1 MNTLTQELVRY
12 LEIRRSL
19 GYNLGTAERV
29 LRRFMAF
36 AEQAHA
42 DHITTDLFLRW
53 QAGFGHAHRETWAR
67 RLGMVRIF
75 ARWLQGID
83 PRNEVP
89 PAALIPDR
97 YLRKR
102 PHIYRPEEIQR
113 ILQAAVALPSIYGF
127 RGLTF
132 ATFFGLVAV
141 SGLRIS
147 EAILLDVGDVDLESG
162 VIAIRHGKFGKARY
176 NPISESTK
184 DRLVLYAKE
193 RRRLLGGEQAAF
205 FLSEH
210 GRRLTDCCVRYN
222 FALVCKNIGL
232 RPVQKFHRHG
242 RGPRIHDLR
251 HTFAVQTLLNWYRT
265 GKDAAAEMIKLTTY
279 LGHGN
284 PAHTYWYIEAV
295 PELLKLASQRAVK
308 ALATEVR
315 V

>member
-1 MNTLTQELVRY
+1 MNTLSQELDRY

-19 GYNLGTAERV
+19 GYNLRTTARV
-29 LRRFMAF
+29 LRRFIAF
-36 AEQAHA
+36 AELKHA
-42 DHITTDLFLRW
+42 DYITTDLFLRW
-53 QAGFGHAHRETWAR
+53 QEGFGHAHRETWAR

-89 PAALIPDR
+89 PSALIPQR

-102 PHIYRPEEIQR
+102 PYIYSHEEIQR
-113 ILQAAVALPSIYGF
+113 IIQAAAALPSIYGF

-132 ATFFGLVAV
+132 STFFGLIAV
-141 SGLRIS
+141 GGLRIS
-147 EAILLDVGDVDLESG
+147 ETILLDVGDIDLEAG
-162 VIAIRHGKFGKARY
+162 VVTIRHGKNGKARY
-176 NPISESTK
+176 NPISASTTAK
-184 DRLVLYAKE
+184 LTVYAKE
-193 RRRLLGGEQAAF
+193 RRRLLGGDQEAF
-205 FLSEH
+205 FLSER
-210 GRRLTDCCVRYN
+210 GGRLTDCCVRYN

-232 RPVQKFHRHG
+232 RPRQQFFRHG
-242 RGPRIHDLR
+242 RGPRVHDLR

-279 LGHGN
+279 LGHAN

-295 PELLKLASQRAVK
+295 PELLELASQRAVK
-308 ALATEVR
+308 ALAKEVR